1 MVSSPLF
8 LLATTL
14 ASLAASAADSPRS
27 RLATFDT
34 STRETYFALCLMPGI
49 EPVSDRTVDV
59 VVIFDTSASQTGRYR
74 DDGLIALKT
83 MLASLNE
90 RCRVQLMAADIRA
103 VSLTDGFV
111 EPTGAEMVQAVA
123 KLQRRAPLGST
134 DMNAVLRGAVAS
146 FSVGENSLRSIVFIG
161 DGLSRANI
169 LQTDEFRKLI
179 ADIVK
184 NRVSV
189 SSFTI
194 GPQRDVH
201 LLAALANHTG
211 GMVLID
217 SDEDDFAQRAGIA
230 MADIARGI
238 VVWPVSVKLPEAMR
252 EAYPSPM
259 PPLRLDR
266 DAILIGILDNR
277 QPQQIAVTAEVAG
290 KQIQLEWNVTPEP
303 SSEQFGFLPQLIAET
318 RDDDGLTLPT
328 VGSAGLR
335 EAGRM
340 ILASAEDLLKIG
352 INALKT
358 GDLEGAQKVALSVLA
373 RDPTNP
379 QALAL
384 KRAIEKKKAGGKI
397 DETPLI
403 IKLK

>member
-1 MVSSPLF
+1 
-8 LLATTL
+8 
-14 ASLAASAADSPRS
+14 
-27 RLATFDT
+27 
-34 STRETYFALCLMPGI
+34 MPGI

-74 DDGLIALKT
+74 DDGLSVLKT

-90 RCRVQLMAADIRA
+90 RCRVKLMAADVRP

-134 DMNAVLRGAVAS
+134 DMNAALRGAVAC
-146 FSVGENSLRSIVFIG
+146 FPDGENSLRSIVFIG

-169 LQTDEFRKLI
+169 LQVDEFRKLI
-179 ADIVK
+179 ADLVK

-217 SDEDDFAQRAGIA
+217 SDEDNLAQRAGIA
-230 MADIARGI
+230 MADIAPGN
-238 VVWPVSVKLPEAMR
+238 VVWPVSVKLPETMR

-266 DAILIGILDNR
+266 DAILIGILDKR

-290 KQIQLEWNVTPEP
+290 KQIQLKWSVTPEP
-303 SSEQFGFLPQLIAET
+303 PSEQFGFLPQLIAET

-358 GDLEGAQKVALSVLA
+358 GDLEGAQKVAVSVLA